1 MQKFIAKE
9 SGSKLP
15 ALLTEDQFK
24 DIGTL
29 MKVRTR
35 DFLTNIDKL
44 KDNCYDQKDKCGNKF
59 ETLIKAKMEIEKFK
73 VQSLQIKDTKDE
85 DWELDDELA
94 KVTKLPIKNEELK

>member
-9 SGSKLP
+9 LGSKLP

-44 KDNCYDQKDKCGNKF
+44 KDNCYD
-59 ETLIKAKMEIEKFK
+59 
-73 VQSLQIKDTKDE
+73 
-85 DWELDDELA
+85 
-94 KVTKLPIKNEELK
+94 